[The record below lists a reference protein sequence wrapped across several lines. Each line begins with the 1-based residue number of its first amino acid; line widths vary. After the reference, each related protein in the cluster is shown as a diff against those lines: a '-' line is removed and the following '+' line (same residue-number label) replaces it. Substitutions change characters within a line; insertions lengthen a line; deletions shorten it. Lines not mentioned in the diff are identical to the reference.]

1 MGGGEST
8 AEKYAKFGAGEY
20 SSSDFE
26 RYVDSRGDLAAA
38 WAKIESDPTAWDS
51 KYWIDK
57 GATSKS
63 AFGRAHAAE
72 DAELYAGTYGDAGDT
87 KVLPGTD
94 AYDSY
99 FGDGSGT
106 YFDDFISEPAS
117 AEGGGSR
124 SGISSAAAANP
135 FFPQLVPEYT
145 PQGLLD
151 WSGYMPAGGM
161 FGHEQYQPWT
171 NPNAIPENLFYY
183 QPPTI
188 HAGGGISG
196 GGSSGGY
203 SGGSSGGYSGGSSG
217 SVSYTP
223 VGNISTGSSSDSDAV
238 FTPFMADAPVLGTQ
252 GEDTGHTLE
261 ELVIMS
267 DPSTSAVPTT
277 SPVLNVPSQLQAE
290 MANQIINQHVT
301 QGLIDYKPELE
312 RDFEVAT
319 HGYGGSYAQDQAQAR
334 IEQAALD
341 LLKVQPKA
349 ILGGNLSTG
358 SPVSMIWN
366 SAIPTTASM
375 PGGTGASYV
384 AQDAHLARP
393 DM

>member
-1 MGGGEST
+1 MGGGGST

-20 SSSDFE
+20 DSSDFE

-38 WAKIESDPTAWDS
+38 WGKIESDPTAWDS

-99 FGDGSGT
+99 FGDSSGT

-117 AEGGGSR
+117 AEGGGGR
-124 SGISSAAAANP
+124 SGISSAIAANP

-151 WSGYMPAGGM
+151 WSGYMPEGSM

-171 NPNAIPENLFYY
+171 NPNAIPDNIFNY

-188 HAGGGISG
+188 HAGSGIRGGGISSG
-196 GGSSGGY
+196 GPSGGS
-203 SGGSSGGYSGGSSG
+203 SGGSSGGYSGGSS
-217 SVSYTP
+217 SVSHTP
-223 VGNISTGSSSDSDAV
+223 VGNISTGSSSSAGDV
-238 FTPFMADAPVLGTQ
+238 YTPFMADAPVLGTR
-252 GEDTGHTLE
+252 GEDTGHTME
-261 ELVIMS
+261 EVMAMT
-267 DPSTSAVPTT
+267 DASTPYIPTAYSGLKGSPDLQHDRAV
-277 SPVLNVPSQLQAE
+277 QLIDMHKQQA
-290 MANQIINQHVT
+290 
-301 QGLIDYKPELE
+301 LIDYKPELE
-312 RDFEVAT
+312 EDFYSI
-319 HGYGGSYAQDQAQAR
+319 GLGGNYRYDQAQANIDATIR
-334 IEQAALD
+334 EIQKANANTIFGSGRQAANRSG
-341 LLKVQPKA
+341 PSRGM
-349 ILGGNLSTG
+349 IGGG
-358 SPVSMIWN
+358 EVSGN
-366 SAIPTTASM
+366 DGPGEPDH
-375 PGGTGASYV
+375 PGGRS
-384 AQDAHLARP
+384 DL
-393 DM
+393 